1 MSRSVAVPTS
11 PYIHPEF
18 GFFCPAPRIRRRL
31 RVALACLAV
40 AGAATVMA
48 AADRHE
54 LDAAAT
60 RIDEAS
66 IVETVPATKNLT
78 PFAAVDPRLT
88 VVEGVHTAADRPP
101 CFIPAN
107 LDGNCVSVR
116 LRKPRTV
123 RVATD
128 RPAVAAVPLG
138 RTAIVTTSMI
148 NAAIPAV
155 SAGGQGEGG
164 RRHGLFAGLGRRP
177 ANDAVRVWREAAQ
190 ALGLIVR
197 KRGRLVPAAG
207 VEALLLDSRHPDY
220 LAGHLRFGA
229 LRSLDYEAMGEL
241 FRRGRTLA
249 AGSRPRRNESI
260 EEATNWDHE
269 M

>member
-1 MSRSVAVPTS
+1 MPAS

-48 AADRHE
+48 AADRRE

-60 RIDEAS
+60 RVDEAS

-78 PFAAVDPRLT
+78 PFASVDPRLT
-88 VVEGVHTAADRPP
+88 VVEGAHTAADRPP
-101 CFIPAN
+101 CFSATLAN
-107 LDGNCVSVR
+107 LDGNCVFVK

-138 RTAIVTTSMI
+138 RTALPPTSI
-148 NAAIPAV
+148 DPALPAA
-155 SAGGQGEGG
+155 SAGRQGDLEKSGQAEPAPVAAASSTESSQKAVAAPKKAQRSARGQNHRRDQYWYSTPSWRVVRVDDWGG
-164 RRHGLFAGLGRRP
+164 RGYAPRESDYQRGGYGR
-177 ANDAVRVWREAAQ
+177 Q
-190 ALGLIVR
+190 GF
-197 KRGRLVPAAG
+197 
-207 VEALLLDSRHPDY
+207 Y
-220 LAGHLRFGA
+220 
-229 LRSLDYEAMGEL
+229 
-241 FRRGRTLA
+241 
-249 AGSRPRRNESI
+249 RNF
-260 EEATNWDHE
+260 
-269 M
+269 

>member
-1 MSRSVAVPTS
+1 VPAS

-18 GFFCPAPRIRRRL
+18 GFFCLAPRIRRRL

-48 AADRHE
+48 AADRRE

-66 IVETVPATKNLT
+66 IVETVPATKNFT
-78 PFAAVDPRLT
+78 PFATVDPRLS
-88 VVEGVHTAADRPP
+88 VVEGAHTAADRPP

-107 LDGNCVSVR
+107 LDGNCVSVK

-148 NAAIPAV
+148 NAAIPAA
-155 SAGGQGEGG
+155 SEGGQGDMEKSGQAEPAPVATASSTESSQEAVATPKKAQKSARG
-164 RRHGLFAGLGRRP
+164 QNHRRDQYWYVTPSWRE
-177 ANDAVRVWREAAQ
+177 VRVNDWGARGYAPRESDYQ
-190 ALGLIVR
+190 
-197 KRGRLVPAAG
+197 RGG
-207 VEALLLDSRHPDY
+207 Y
-220 LAGHLRFGA
+220 
-229 LRSLDYEAMGEL
+229 
-241 FRRGRTLA
+241 GRQ
-249 AGSRPRRNESI
+249 GFYRNF
-260 EEATNWDHE
+260 W
-269 M
+269 